1 MPRLRPAFLL
11 LLLAFALGAAGEAW
25 AQGKDSPATPSEQK
39 RNYIHRLQLGD
50 RIRVTVY
57 NEADLLSNPRID
69 ARGRINLPLVGEVVI
84 GGLTLAQAQGVI
96 ETAYKEGRYLR
107 KPQVTLTVEEYAPR
121 EVSIQGAIVNPGR
134 FVLPVE
140 STFTVVELV
149 TKAGGFTDIA
159 KGTAV
164 SVTRIAPDG
173 SKQVFTV
180 DVESLIRGRKG
191 ARPAEDILLLPGDI
205 VYVPESLI

>member
-1 MPRLRPAFLL
+1 MPRLRLASL
-11 LLLAFALGAAGEAW
+11 LLLAVLLGATSRAW
-25 AQGKDSPATPSEQK
+25 AQEKAAPATPAEQK
-39 RNYIHRLQLGD
+39 KNYIHRLQLGD

-69 ARGRINLPLVGEVVI
+69 ARGRVNLPLVGEVVI

-96 ETAYKEGRYLR
+96 ETAYREGRFLR
-107 KPQVTLTVEEYAPR
+107 HPQVTLTVEEYAPR

-164 SVTRIAPDG
+164 SITRIASDG

-191 ARPAEDILLLPGDI
+191 ARAAEDILLLPGDI